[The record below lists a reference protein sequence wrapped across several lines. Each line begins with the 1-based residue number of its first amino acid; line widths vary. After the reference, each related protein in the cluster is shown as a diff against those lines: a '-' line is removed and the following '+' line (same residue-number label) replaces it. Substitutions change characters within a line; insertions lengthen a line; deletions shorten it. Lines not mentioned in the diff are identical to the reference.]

1 VLVVVVGDRADVGG
15 EGKRNGGRGSWCEG
29 ASGVVRGQIW
39 LMVVGENGM
48 LVVEGER

>member
-1 VLVVVVGDRADVGG
+1 VLVVVVGDQADVGG
-15 EGKRNGGRGSWCEG
+15 EGKRNGGHGGWCEG
-29 ASGVVRGQIW
+29 ASGVVGEQIW